1 MTTVSKKILV
11 VDNEESQNKL
21 MQKVFVKMGYDAEFA
36 KSAKEALEI
45 LDK

>member
-1 MTTVSKKILV
+1 MTASSRKILF
-11 VDNEESQNKL
+11 VDDEESQNKL
-21 MQKVFVKMGYDAEFA
+21 MQRVFVKMGYDAEFV